1 MITIKTLVVSMFR
14 TNCYL
19 IKNEE
24 TGEGFIIDP
33 GEHPKELMEAANE
46 AGVRLCA
53 VLLTHGHLDHFR
65 AAEKIRETLNIPIY
79 AQSEE
84 LPLLADGE
92 RNLTLCFLRHSITL
106 EGVLPLSDNHEFEIA
121 GTRIRVLHTPGHT
134 VGGCC
139 YYLWEE
145 GVLFSGD
152 TLFYRSVGTTDFPG
166 GNSRI
171 LADSIRNRIYP
182 LPPETVVYPG
192 HGEST
197 TVGEERRENPFVTAD

>member
-1 MITIKTLVVSMFR
+1 MFR

-24 TGEGFIIDP
+24 TKEGFIIDP
-33 GEHPKELMEAANE
+33 GEHPAELMKAAEE
-46 AGVRLCA
+46 AGVNLRA

-65 AAEKIRETLNIPIY
+65 AAGKIRDTLGIPVY

-84 LPLLADGE
+84 LPLLQDGD
-92 RNLTLCFLRHSITL
+92 RNLTTRFLRRSVTL
-106 EGVLPLSDNHEFEIA
+106 EDVLPLSDNRELEIA
-121 GTRIRVLHTPGHT
+121 GIRLRVLHTPGHT

-166 GNSRI
+166 GDSRI
-171 LADSIRNRIYP
+171 LAESIRSRIYP

-197 TVGEERRENPFVTAD
+197 TVGEEKSENPFVTAE